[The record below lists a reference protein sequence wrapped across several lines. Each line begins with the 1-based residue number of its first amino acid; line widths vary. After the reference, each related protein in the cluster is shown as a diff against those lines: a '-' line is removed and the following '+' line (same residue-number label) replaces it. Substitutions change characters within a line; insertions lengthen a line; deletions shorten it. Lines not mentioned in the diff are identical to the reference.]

1 MIILLLHSSKFLLLS
16 ENVKGENVKGSPK
29 L

>member
-1 MIILLLHSSKFLLLS
+1 VYSELLIES
-16 ENVKGENVKGSPK
+16 ENVKGSPV